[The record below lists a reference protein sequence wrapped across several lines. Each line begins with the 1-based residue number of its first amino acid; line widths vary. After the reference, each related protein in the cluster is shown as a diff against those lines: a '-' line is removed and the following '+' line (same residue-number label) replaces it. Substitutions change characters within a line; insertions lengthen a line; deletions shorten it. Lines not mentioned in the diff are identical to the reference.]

1 MHILVI
7 SSGYPLECRLD
18 HKVMNEFKVLF
29 KIQHLCE
36 TEVNYDL
43 MGQYKRIKLS
53 SSKRCTAFGNL
64 YTKVL

>member
-1 MHILVI
+1 MHILGI
-7 SSGYPLECRLD
+7 SSGYPLGCRLD

-43 MGQYKRIKLS
+43 MGQYQRLKLFS
-53 SSKRCTAFGNL
+53 YKICNAFGNL
-64 YTKVL
+64 YTEVL